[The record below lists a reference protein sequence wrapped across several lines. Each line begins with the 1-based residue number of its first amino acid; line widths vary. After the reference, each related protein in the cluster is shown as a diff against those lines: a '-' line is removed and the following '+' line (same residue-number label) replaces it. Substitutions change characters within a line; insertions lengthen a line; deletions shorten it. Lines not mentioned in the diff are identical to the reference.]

1 MKEIQKRIDYLRIQL
16 NRHNRLYYIE
26 ATPEISDF
34 EYDKLYAELVG
45 IEAKYPELV
54 TADSPTLRVG
64 GAPLSSFEHITHA
77 VPMMSLDNTYSHEE
91 ICDLDKMLHRLLED
105 RTFTYIL
112 EPKVDGVAFTLRYE
126 DGLLISA
133 GTRGD
138 GIRGDNVTAN
148 VRTIKSIPLRIETDA
163 AVVEVRGEVFMD
175 KQKFLEL
182 TEKQTAAG
190 KEPFKNPRNATAGS
204 LKQLDSRI
212 VATRPLDAVLYACGQ
227 LDGITFETHKQ
238 FLLQL
243 KKWGFPTVDRFW
255 TCSDIDEVITSI
267 EELQTMRHDFPFEID
282 GAVVKV
288 NQIDLHQKLG
298 STAKSP
304 RWAKAFKYPPEQ
316 AETVVRDITVQV
328 GRTGVLTPVA
338 ELEPIFLSG
347 SEISRATLH
356 NAEHRA
362 RKDIRVGDHV
372 MIEKAGEVIP
382 AVVSVLK
389 NKRLETTQKFKM
401 PATCPACGEPAIQRP
416 DEVAL
421 RCENLQCPAQTVRL
435 LRHFASR
442 NCLDIEALGNIV
454 AEKLVEREMVKTPL
468 DLFNLKLFELGCLNL
483 GTQKDP
489 RTFGEKNAS
498 KLIDAVNRAR
508 TMPLDRWLFA
518 LGIPRIGKT
527 VSFNLARIHKDLISV
542 SQSEIIPGFLEFLDM
557 QSSTLH
563 KIKGMNK
570 EIRATK
576 GSNGNKKDLSQ
587 NIMRLR
593 AEGSPAPENDLKN
606 DGDSKNSADAK
617 NGAGVPSPR
626 TLIQDT
632 ILDSI
637 SQFNTELEQA
647 AKTFVDLDLLKI
659 SAKKHTTKNVDKTY
673 ITTSIGSESAKTVLK
688 FFDSKRG
695 QATLQQLAELGIN
708 PTSAAASSGTS
719 LSGSTFVL
727 TGTLT
732 TMKRDEAADAIRSN
746 GGSVTTTV
754 TSKTTYLVA
763 GANTGAKKTEKA
775 QSLNVKV
782 IDEET
787 LVQMIAIE
795 IPTAVIEPEK
805 PKIQKPDQQQMT
817 LF

>member
-1 MKEIQKRIDYLRIQL
+1 MKDIQKRIDDLRGML
-16 NRHNRLYYIE
+16 NHHNRLYYTE

-34 EYDKLYAELVG
+34 EYDTLYRELQNL
-45 IEAKYPELV
+45 EAKYPEYL
-54 TADSPTLRVG
+54 TSDSPTLRVG
-64 GAPLSSFEHITHA
+64 GAPLTSFEHITHA

-91 ICDLDKMLHRLLED
+91 IFDLGKMLHRLLEKES
-105 RTFTYIL
+105 FTYIL

-126 DGLLISA
+126 EGLLISA

-148 VRTIKSIPLRIETDA
+148 VRTIKSIPLRIETTA
-163 AVVEVRGEVFMD
+163 TVVEVRGEVFMD

-212 VATRPLDAVLYACGQ
+212 VATRPLDAVLYGCGQ
-227 LDGITFETHKQ
+227 LEGIDFATHEQ

-255 TCSDIDEVITSI
+255 VCNDIDEVITNI
-267 EELQTMRHDFPFEID
+267 KELETMRHDFPFEID

-288 NQIDLHQKLG
+288 NQRDLYETLG

-304 RWAKAFKYPPEQ
+304 RWAKAYKYPAEQ

-356 NAEHRA
+356 NAEHIE

-372 MIEKAGEVIP
+372 LIEKAGEVIP

-389 NKRLETTQKFKM
+389 NKRLESSQKFKM
-401 PATCPACGEPAIQRP
+401 PAICPACGEPATQR
-416 DEVAL
+416 DGEVAQ

-442 NCLDIEALGNIV
+442 NCLDIESLGNIV
-454 AEKLVEREMVKTPL
+454 AEKLVEREMVKSPL
-468 DLFNLKLFELGCLNL
+468 DLFDLKLAELGRLNL
-483 GTQKDP
+483 GTKKDP
-489 RTFGEKNAS
+489 RTFGEKNAA

-518 LGIPRIGKT
+518 MGIPRIGKT
-527 VSFNLARIHKDLISV
+527 VARQIAAAHNDFKQVSDSQILRNVLELGLMQEKAAEINPDATGDAKPKTDQEREERIQQLIELNTKMLEIADKME
-542 SQSEIIPGFLEFLDM
+542 SEEQIE
-557 QSSTLH
+557 
-563 KIKGMNK
+563 KK
-570 EIRATK
+570 EIKTK
-576 GSNGNKKDLSQ
+576 KNGNQTIEIQTTIKQDAAQSALS
-587 NIMRLR
+587 
-593 AEGSPAPENDLKN
+593 
-606 DGDSKNSADAK
+606 
-617 NGAGVPSPR
+617 
-626 TLIQDT
+626 
-632 ILDSI
+632 
-637 SQFNTELEQA
+637 
-647 AKTFVDLDLLKI
+647 
-659 SAKKHTTKNVDKTY
+659 
-673 ITTSIGSESAKTVLK
+673 
-688 FFDSKRG
+688 FFESKRG
-695 QATLQQLAELGIN
+695 ESTLKQLEELGIN
-708 PTSAAASSGTS
+708 PTSAVASTGTA
-719 LSGSTFVL
+719 LTGSTFVL

-732 TMKRDEAADAIRSN
+732 TMTRDEAADAIRAQ
-746 GGSVTTTV
+746 GGTVTTSV

-782 IDEET
+782 IDETT
-787 LVQMIAIE
+787 LVKMLAIE
-795 IPTAVIEPEK
+795 MPDTNTAQEPPE
-805 PKIQKPDQQQMT
+805 PPQQQMT